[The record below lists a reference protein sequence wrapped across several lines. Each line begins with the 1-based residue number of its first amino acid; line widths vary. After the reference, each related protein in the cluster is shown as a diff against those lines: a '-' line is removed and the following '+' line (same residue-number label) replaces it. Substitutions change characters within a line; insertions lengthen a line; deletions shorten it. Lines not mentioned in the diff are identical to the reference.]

1 MLIYMHKNDSIN
13 QPEFINEYNCM
24 IGENSD
30 QIVNG
35 ILKILNEKNF
45 RKKIMIEARHTYL
58 KYFEPKKAISKIL
71 SDFNK

>member
-1 MLIYMHKNDSIN
+1 
-13 QPEFINEYNCM
+13 M

-35 ILKILNEKNF
+35 ILKILNEKNL
-45 RKKIMIEARHTYL
+45 RKKIMIEARNTYL
-58 KYFEPKKAISKIL
+58 KYFDPKKEISKIF